1 MHGSARTSTTTPAWG
16 LYNADSPHA
25 LYRLLIEEAITQKF
39 GDNAIPNEEMYY
51 IHLDILD
58 FAIDA
63 ALALLGV
70 GTSWQPVIQAIMQ
83 GQPIAVDI
91 APLLRACSPADS
103 MALHIE

>member
-1 MHGSARTSTTTPAWG
+1 MPGSKPTSTRPTPAWG
-16 LYNADSPHA
+16 LYNADSPQA

-39 GDNAIPNEEMYY
+39 GDNAIPDEDAYY

-70 GTSWQPVIQAIMQ
+70 GTSWQPVIQAILQ
-83 GQPIAVDI
+83 GKPIPIDMEHLI
-91 APLLRACSPADS
+91 RACSPADS
-103 MALHIE
+103 MHLG

>member
-1 MHGSARTSTTTPAWG
+1 MHGSKSTSTPAWG

-39 GDNAIPNEEMYY
+39 GDNAIPDQDAYY
-51 IHLDILD
+51 THLDILD

-70 GTSWQPVIQAIMQ
+70 GTSWQPVIQSILN

-103 MALHIE
+103 MRLD